1 MGGSLWWNRCKAS
14 CYSLAFCLSICFSGN
29 ALAVLAPFMWGDPA
43 NSAGVAATGQQVC
56 DARAQYFNPPD
67 PLTFVGG
74 YTTGAGAITFSEGYF
89 SWDGSAMGRCL
100 RANGTIVGYPKWG
113 QFCGAG
119 VAHTGASP
127 NMQCAACPA
136 PYVEVNGACVPAPI
150 CPKAGAVTYPT
161 ALDGGFFVAAGAGPY
176 ETGPNG
182 SSFCLPHNG
191 GLCEVKCATG
201 MVGPNPIASGEVAVC
216 TSLTA
221 TGSACSPATMPEM
234 KVELNPLAVE
244 PETGPGTEP
253 NSPSDCPP
261 GTGFAQVNNQKMCL
275 PSGTVGSGASS
286 SSSSS
291 DGGSTKSESTWEI
304 GADGT
309 VTTTNQT
316 TVNLGD
322 GSSLSSSSSSK
333 SGMDGADGKDAP
345 PLDFGPPPSF
355 DDSAVAGL
363 DDAALP
369 VGAPLAPFQAD
380 LGLFG
385 GGGACPA
392 PITFEAMGVGFEIP
406 FDGICQFSGMIR
418 ALFILSAVFIS
429 LRVLVMA

>member
-1 MGGSLWWNRCKAS
+1 MIGGLTWLNRCKAS
-14 CYSLAFCLSICFSGN
+14 FYSLAFCLSICFSGN
-29 ALAVLAPFMWGDPA
+29 AFAVLAPISWGNIENTKGFAASADA
-43 NSAGVAATGQQVC
+43 TCKLWNATYKAGAEQGSTSNSGYSSTFDISWKRNGPTISCTTSTGGPTQ
-56 DARAQYFNPPD
+56 AWAAQYQ
-67 PLTFVGG
+67 
-74 YTTGAGAITFSEGYF
+74 YCTGKNSIS
-89 SWDGSAMGRCL
+89 
-100 RANGTIVGYPKWG
+100 GTYPNAT
-113 QFCGAG
+113 C
-119 VAHTGASP
+119 VS
-127 NMQCAACPA
+127 CPSGT
-136 PYVEVNGACVPAPI
+136 VEQNGACVPPPV
-150 CPKAGAVTYPT
+150 CPNAGATTYPT

-191 GLCEVKCATG
+191 GLCEVKCTTG

-309 VTTTNQT
+309 VTTKTET

-333 SGMDGADGKDAP
+333 SGSDGADGKDAP
-345 PLDFGPPPSF
+345 PLDFGPAPSF

-418 ALFILSAVFIS
+418 ALFILSAVFVS
-429 LRVLVMA
+429 LRVVVMA

>member
-14 CYSLAFCLSICFSGN
+14 FYSLAFCLSICFSGN
-29 ALAVLAPFMWGDPA
+29 AFAVLAPFGWA
-43 NSAGVAATGQQVC
+43 NFENNKGLAADHLAVCKSFNSTYLAGVAQGSSSNSGYYAAGNLSWKRSGPTYACTTATGGNTG
-56 DARAQYFNPPD
+56 AWAAQYQYC
-67 PLTFVGG
+67 TGG
-74 YTTGAGAITFSEGYF
+74 KTIS
-89 SWDGSAMGRCL
+89 
-100 RANGTIVGYPKWG
+100 GTYPNAT
-113 QFCGAG
+113 C
-119 VAHTGASP
+119 VS
-127 NMQCAACPA
+127 CPSGT
-136 PYVEVNGACVPAPI
+136 VEQNGACVPPPV
-150 CPKAGAVTYPT
+150 CPNAGATTYPT

-191 GLCEVKCATG
+191 GLCEVKCTTG

-234 KVELNPLAVE
+234 TVELNPLAVE

-275 PSGTVGSGASS
+275 PSGTVGTGASS

-291 DGGSTKSESTWEI
+291 DGGSTKSESTWGI

-309 VTTTNQT
+309 VTTTTET

-333 SGMDGADGKDAP
+333 SGSDGADGKDAP

-369 VGAPLAPFQAD
+369 VGAPLVPFQAD

-406 FDGICQFSGMIR
+406 FDGICQFSGMFR